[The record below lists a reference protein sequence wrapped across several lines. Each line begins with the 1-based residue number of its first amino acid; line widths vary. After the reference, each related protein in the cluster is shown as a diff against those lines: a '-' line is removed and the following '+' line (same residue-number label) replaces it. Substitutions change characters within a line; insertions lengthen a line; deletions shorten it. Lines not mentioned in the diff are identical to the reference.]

1 MENPLENW
9 GVTWQRNPKTWTNPW
24 IFVTFRC
31 FVRPEWVLTPIQKGP
46 NPGFDPSFL
55 IPVLIGGF
63 TENLYFLFFF
73 FGLFD
78 RVVCTVCSFVDMEF
92 VLRLLHGLVHGF
104 DGFTYP
110 LDGLMTTIFSA
121 IWRPG
126 GSDSQPSIYPSS
138 PQSIGSQL
146 DPIRSYE
153 IRVFPSACYY

>member
-63 TENLYFLFFF
+63 TENLYFI
-73 FGLFD
+73 
-78 RVVCTVCSFVDMEF
+78 
-92 VLRLLHGLVHGF
+92 
-104 DGFTYP
+104 
-110 LDGLMTTIFSA
+110 IFSF
-121 IWRPG
+121 
-126 GSDSQPSIYPSS
+126 SDFL
-138 PQSIGSQL
+138 IGSYVL
-146 DPIRSYE
+146 YVVLLIWNLYYG
-153 IRVFPSACYY
+153 CYMD